1 MELTARLT
9 TVGETPVLQL
19 SGEADLATLPRLSD
33 ALLRLVSAGQTC
45 AVDLDGVVVLD
56 DAALGLLLGA
66 AGRAR
71 QSNGDLV
78 VVCTSGTLR
87 SRLAQTGFDRAVRVI
102 ERITGAN

>member
-9 TVGETPVLQL
+9 RIGETQVLHL
-19 SGEADLATLPRLSD
+19 SGEVDLATLPRLSD
-33 ALLRLVSAGQTC
+33 ALVRLEAAGGTC

-71 QSNGDLV
+71 RGGGDLV
-78 VVCTSGTLR
+78 VVCTSAPLR
-87 SRLAQTGFDRAVRVI
+87 SRLAQTGFERAVRVV
-102 ERITGAN
+102 EQITGQG